1 MNIVLLHGVLAREP
15 ELRELPSG
23 DHVASFDLTVR
34 DDGHDTDVVPISWPA
49 PRSRCSTSS
58 SPAAS

>member
-34 DDGHDTDVVPISWPA
+34 DDGHDTDVVPISWPSA
-49 PRSRCSTSS
+49 PVRCSTSS